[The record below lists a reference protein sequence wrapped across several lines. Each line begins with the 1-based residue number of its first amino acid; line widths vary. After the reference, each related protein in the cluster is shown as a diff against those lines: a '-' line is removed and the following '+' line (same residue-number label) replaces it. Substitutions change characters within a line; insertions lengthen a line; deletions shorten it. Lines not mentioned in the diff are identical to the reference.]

1 MFVFVLYF
9 WLFSVFCSLTF
20 YILIVTLNNT
30 KANSCM
36 WQSNLPVSDWFIE
49 GVILKCGIPSSHFYH
64 MPPPTPA
71 GCQFVVANIANASCR
86 LVYTMCCWLYK
97 LRKRS
102 IVLQW
107 RRSHEVQFSLLKNTS
122 DVNIFKYFWE
132 MLQFGDGFGKSP
144 ECVQIFTIWYN
155 LL

>member
-64 MPPPTPA
+64 MPPSTPA

-107 RRSHEVQFSLLKNTS
+107 RRSHEVQFSLLKNPFL
-122 DVNIFKYFWE
+122 NISEKCFSLVMALVKAQSASKY
-132 MLQFGDGFGKSP
+132 LQYD
-144 ECVQIFTIWYN
+144 IIYYN
-155 LL
+155 